1 MIAAGGGT
9 PAVLTAEVDRPE
21 PEADQI
27 IVSVTA
33 YSINRGETF
42 LLERPSTGW
51 RPGKDVVGRIAG
63 LGAGMTAFAIGQR
76 VLAHPEQGG
85 WAEQVAVPVDR
96 VARLPDSVSDTT
108 AAPLPLAGLTALRLT
123 RVCGPLA
130 SRRLLITGASGGVG
144 HYLTELAT
152 QQGCQVTAVTASP
165 QRGRSLLALGAWAVV
180 QHVEDTVGPFDV
192 AIESVGGDSLSV
204 SWSKLRPEGRLIWMG
219 QASRQPPTLDFFDWR
234 GATSGTLRRFHYAED
249 PTPVANDLAT
259 LIALVARGHLH
270 PEIDTI
276 ADWSH
281 TNAAIEALLDRR
293 VRGNTVL
300 TVDEQRPVL
309 TT

>member
-1 MIAAGGGT
+1 MIAAGGGI
-9 PAVLTAEVDRPE
+9 PAVRTAEVDRPE
-21 PEADQI
+21 PLVDQI

-42 LLERPSTGW
+42 LLERPPTGW
-51 RPGKDVVGRIAG
+51 RPGKDVVGRIAA
-63 LGAGMTAFAIGQR
+63 LGAGVTAFSIGQR

-85 WAEQVAVPVDR
+85 WAEQVAVPVSR
-96 VARLPDSVSDTT
+96 VARLPDSVPDTT

-144 HYLTELAT
+144 HYLTELAA

-165 QRGRSLLALGAWAVV
+165 QRGRSLLALGACAVV
-180 QHVEDTVGPFDV
+180 QHVEDATGAFDV
-192 AIESVGGDSLSV
+192 AIESVGGDSLAA

-219 QASRQPPTLDFFDWR
+219 QASRHPPTLDFFDWR

-259 LIALVARGHLH
+259 LIALVAGGHLH

-281 TNAAIEALLDRR
+281 TNAAIEALLERR

-300 TVDEQRPVL
+300 TLDEQGPP
-309 TT
+309 

>member
-9 PAVLTAEVDRPE
+9 PAVQAAQVDRPE
-21 PEADQI
+21 PGAGQI

-42 LLERPSTGW
+42 LLERPPTGW
-51 RPGKDVVGRIAG
+51 RPGKDVIGRIAA
-63 LGAGMTAFAIGQR
+63 LGAGVTGFSIGQR
-76 VLAHPEQGG
+76 VLAHPDQGG
-85 WAEQVAVPVDR
+85 WAEQVAVPVSR
-96 VARLPDSVSDTT
+96 VARLPDSVPDTT

-144 HYLTELAT
+144 HYLTELAA

-165 QRGRSLLALGAWAVV
+165 QRGRSLLALGAHAVV
-180 QHVEDTVGPFDV
+180 QHVEDATGAFDV
-192 AIESVGGDSLSV
+192 AIESVGGDSLAA
-204 SWSKLRPEGRLIWMG
+204 SWSKLRPDGLLIWMG
-219 QASRQPPTLDFFDWR
+219 QASRHPPTLDFFDWR

-249 PTPVANDLAT
+249 PTPVATDLAT
-259 LIALVARGHLH
+259 LIALVAGGHLH

-281 TNAAIEALLDRR
+281 TNAAIEAVLDRR

-300 TVDEQRPVL
+300 TLDEQGPP
-309 TT
+309 

>member
-249 PTPVANDLAT
+249 PAPVANDLAT